1 MEQVIIVTN
10 PLDGTEVEVLL
21 MINCNL
27 VVSSDGVKIM
37 NVQAF
42 GSAEVQ

>member
-10 PLDGTEVEVLL
+10 PLDDTEVEVLL
-21 MINCNL
+21 MINSNL
-27 VVSSDGVKIM
+27 IVSSDGTKIM